1 MSIIRNYREGSTQLN
16 KLKFKGNMGSGHPG
30 NPPLIQ
36 KRVPTETQEASP
48 IRGTEL
54 SARLDD
60 VGRMAQIFTRREGLK
75 FLANNAALNN
85 TVDQSFINKPLT
97 AQERFTKLKS
107 NLAFTA
113 KDTLLTLVST
123 LASIPV
129 AGTGTHFI
137 KGALGSRKYLD
148 DGKAGINSR
157 LKTFIPNEGEV
168 TPISEKET
176 SLPDSVIRNYYYGGS
191 KTPNNL
197 TPEDFTSKPE
207 NWKNSYKLNT
217 ENSILNTDL
226 TKTTVNIG
234 QPGKVKVK
242 YDTEG
247 KFYDAVSDP
256 ISVDKINRKIPFQ
269 APENSTDGIEDDYV
283 KFLFEILPI
292 DSSNSTFI
300 QFRSYLD
307 SFDDGYT
314 GDWTSVNYIGRGES
328 FYNYKGFSRSVNLSF
343 KVAAGTRKELLPIYE
358 KINYLAS
365 TTAPSY
371 SGNNLM
377 RGTVVKVTV
386 GDYLRKIPGII
397 TSVNYSWKTGY
408 QWEIKDTVLPH
419 ILDCTLSFT
428 PIHSF
433 VPKQITPLNITNSAF
448 SAFKVI
454 PSGQVETL
462 QQQGLVRSNLSLQG
476 STIPANIQRPTPG
489 L

>member
-1 MSIIRNYREGSTQLN
+1 MSIIRNYREGNTQLN
-16 KLKFKGNMGSGHPG
+16 KLKFQGNMGSGHPG

-36 KRVPTETQEASP
+36 KRVPTETQAASP

-60 VGRMAQIFTRREGLK
+60 VGRIAQIFTRREGLQ

-85 TVDQSFINKPLT
+85 TVDQSYINNPLT
-97 AQERFTKLKS
+97 AQERFQKLKS

-113 KDTLLTLVST
+113 KDTLLTLAST

-137 KGALGSRKYLD
+137 KGALGSRQYLN
-148 DGKAGINSR
+148 DGKAGINLR
-157 LKTFIPNEGEV
+157 LLEGEKS
-168 TPISEKET
+168 PIQKKET
-176 SLPDSVIRNYYYGGS
+176 SLPEELLRYYYYGGS
-191 KTPNNL
+191 KNPNNL
-197 TPEDFTSKPE
+197 TPEDFTAKPE

-217 ENSILNTDL
+217 ESSILNTDL
-226 TKTTVNIG
+226 TRTTVNIG

-247 KFYDAVSDP
+247 KFYDAISDE

-283 KFLFEILPI
+283 KFIFEILPI

-328 FYNYKGFSRSVNLSF
+328 FYNYKGFSRSVILSF
-343 KVAAGTRKELLPIYE
+343 KAAAGTRKELLPIYE

-397 TSVNYSWKTGY
+397 TSVNYAWKTGY

-462 QQQGLVRSNLSLQG
+462 QQQGIVGTNLSLQG
-476 STIPANIQRPTPG
+476 STIPANIPRPTSG